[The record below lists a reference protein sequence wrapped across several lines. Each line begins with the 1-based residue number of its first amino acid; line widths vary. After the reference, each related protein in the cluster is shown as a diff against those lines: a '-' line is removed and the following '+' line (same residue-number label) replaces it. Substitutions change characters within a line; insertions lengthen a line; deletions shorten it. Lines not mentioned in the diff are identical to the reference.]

1 MKVSKE
7 IINYYIDEMK
17 DSTLYRSLAEIETNE
32 NVREE
37 LLKLSSMEKEHAD
50 FWKFF
55 LERRGIKV
63 KEFKPSFTIGLY
75 KILRKIFGLAFTSKV
90 MEMGEAKTI
99 REYYEFY
106 RRTDLSEE
114 EKEKLKQIVEDELLH
129 EDIFH
134 KMGSSEKIE
143 HIRDVFLGMNDGL
156 VEILATVA
164 GLTGAYSGNPYILG
178 VIGSIVG
185 ISGMLSMAIGTYIS
199 VKNQRQVK
207 EQKIFENRVLHEV
220 LNQKN
225 GYRRNLRGSLKSCIL
240 HRALLPPRNN
250 PNSFSILPRFKQ
262 HIRALNI
269 CWSCNNRMDYLRLYS
284 SVNKRF
290 KRHKKDIGDA
300 YNRSRRCNH
309 NLHNRIP
316 NIISPRNKHP
326 IAILRFVQ

>member
-185 ISGMLSMAIGTYIS
+185 ISGMLSMTIGTYIS

-220 LNQKN
+220 LNQKTGIEETLEDPLKAAYYTGLFYLLGTILIVFPFFLGLN
-225 GYRRNLRGSLKSCIL
+225 STYALLTSAGAAIIAWTISGFIVALTSGLSATRKILEMLITGLGAATITYTIGSLISSLLGIGIL
-240 HRALLPPRNN
+240 
-250 PNSFSILPRFKQ
+250 
-262 HIRALNI
+262 
-269 CWSCNNRMDYLRLYS
+269 
-284 SVNKRF
+284 
-290 KRHKKDIGDA
+290 
-300 YNRSRRCNH
+300 
-309 NLHNRIP
+309 
-316 NIISPRNKHP
+316 
-326 IAILRFVQ
+326 

>member
-134 KMGSSEKIE
+134 KMGSSEK
-143 HIRDVFLGMNDGL
+143 
-156 VEILATVA
+156 
-164 GLTGAYSGNPYILG
+164 
-178 VIGSIVG
+178 
-185 ISGMLSMAIGTYIS
+185 
-199 VKNQRQVK
+199 
-207 EQKIFENRVLHEV
+207 
-220 LNQKN
+220 
-225 GYRRNLRGSLKSCIL
+225 
-240 HRALLPPRNN
+240 
-250 PNSFSILPRFKQ
+250 
-262 HIRALNI
+262 
-269 CWSCNNRMDYLRLYS
+269 
-284 SVNKRF
+284 
-290 KRHKKDIGDA
+290 
-300 YNRSRRCNH
+300 
-309 NLHNRIP
+309 
-316 NIISPRNKHP
+316 
-326 IAILRFVQ
+326 

>member
-1 MKVSKE
+1 MSKE

-17 DSTLYRSLAEIETNE
+17 DSTLYKSLAEIESDE

-50 FWKFF
+50 FWKDF

-63 KEFKPSFTIGLY
+63 KEFKPNFTIGLY
-75 KILRKIFGLAFTSKV
+75 KLLRKIFGLAFTSKV

-99 REYYEFY
+99 REYYMFH

-114 EKEKLKQIVEDELLH
+114 EKEKLKQIIEDELLH
-129 EDIFH
+129 EDTFH
-134 KMGSSEKIE
+134 KMSSSEKIE

-164 GLTGAYSGNPYILG
+164 GLTGAYSGNPYIVG

-207 EQKIFENRVLHEV
+207 EQKIFENKVLHEV
-220 LNQKN
+220 LKQKTGIEETLEDPLKAAYYTGFFYLLGTILIVFPFFLGLN
-225 GYRRNLRGSLKSCIL
+225 STYALLTSSGAAIIAWTISGFIVALTSGLSATRKILEMLITGLGAATITYTIGSLISS
-240 HRALLPPRNN
+240 LL
-250 PNSFSILPRFKQ
+250 
-262 HIRALNI
+262 
-269 CWSCNNRMDYLRLYS
+269 
-284 SVNKRF
+284 
-290 KRHKKDIGDA
+290 G
-300 YNRSRRCNH
+300 
-309 NLHNRIP
+309 
-316 NIISPRNKHP
+316 ISM
-326 IAILRFVQ
+326 L